1 MDFILSL
8 AIQFWPMT
16 IFIILVIIGFII
28 NLFDRKKIKSIGFKY
43 KDYPHLKPIRIA
55 TKGKGFWGALKL
67 WVFGT
72 RHWEVVKDFH
82 YSFSGVDFVI
92 PKGFKFDGASVPKFL
107 AQFLSPVGVLLIGGL
122 ILDYGYKYE
131 TLLKKDG
138 TDIGKK
144 SQKWMDG
151 VFRDIN
157 IEINGFYFLNYL
169 SYWALRLGGW
179 VAWNKHRDAN
189 EGIPKYLSGKGKTD
203 K

>member
-1 MDFILSL
+1 MEFILGL
-8 AIQFWPMT
+8 AKQFWPMT
-16 IFIILVIIGFII
+16 IFIFLVIIGFII
-28 NLFDRKKIKSIGFKY
+28 NLFDRKKGSNINFKY
-43 KDYPHLKPIRIA
+43 DDYPHLKPIRIP

-67 WVFGT
+67 WVFGV

-82 YSFSGVDFVI
+82 YSFAGKDFII

-122 ILDYGYKYE
+122 IHDYGYKYQ
-131 TLLKKDG
+131 TLLLKDG
-138 TDIGKK
+138 KTIGKK

-169 SYWALRLGGW
+169 SYWALRIGGW

-189 EGIPKYLSGKGKTD
+189 
-203 K
+203 